1 MAGGRLLVLDDDA
14 TVGQILVMG
23 AQASGFEARL
33 CEAVPAFLEALL
45 GWAPT
50 HLAIDLTLP
59 DSSGVDVL
67 HRVAEAGSRARII
80 ICSGSGREEL
90 DAALAAARRLGLA
103 TAGVLSKPFR
113 LAGLRALL
121 ADPA

>member
-1 MAGGRLLVLDDDA
+1 MAAGRLLVLDDDA

-23 AQASGFEARL
+23 AQASGFEARQ

-45 GWAPT
+45 DWAPT

-59 DSSGVDVL
+59 DGSGVDVL

-80 ICSGSGREEL
+80 ICSGSGTEEL
-90 DAALAAARRLGLA
+90 DAALQAARRLGLA
-103 TAGVLSKPFR
+103 TAGVLPKPFR

-121 ADPA
+121 ADPG